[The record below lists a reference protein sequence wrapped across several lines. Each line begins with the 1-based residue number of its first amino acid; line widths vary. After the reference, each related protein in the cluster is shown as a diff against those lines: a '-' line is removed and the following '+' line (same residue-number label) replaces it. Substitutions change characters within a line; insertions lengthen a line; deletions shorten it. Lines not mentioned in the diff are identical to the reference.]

1 MAAVSGPA
9 VMRRQVAIMQV
20 ALWGM
25 PVASMREARRPVASV
40 LVVSPVASVREA
52 RQPVANVLVVS
63 PVASVREAR
72 RPVANVL
79 VVSPVAHE
87 QVALPAAHALV
98 PSVVDS
104 VTVA

>member
-52 RQPVANVLVVS
+52 R
-63 PVASVREAR
+63 